1 MSREYSF
8 VIAWPPT
15 ANTYYRRAGTVIYLS
30 AKGRLFKKLVA
41 QQLKALNLHGE
52 GLKCRLSV
60 TIGLY
65 PPNRRAFDID
75 NRVKPVLDALQDGG
89 LILDDG
95 QIDRLTVQRHG
106 KDPDKSGYCEILLRE
121 VND

>member
-1 MSREYSF
+1 MSREYRLT
-8 VIAWPPT
+8 IGWPPT

-30 AKGRLFKKLVA
+30 AKGRLFKKQVA

-89 LILDDG
+89 LIVDDG
-95 QIDRLTVQRHG
+95 QIDRLTVERFE
-106 KDPDKSGYCEILLRE
+106 KDPNKAGYCHVWLRE
-121 VND
+121 AG